1 MEELIFRKGKDEII
15 PNKERRTFS
24 KRETIGFLSSF
35 LDKRKKNTDVWLV
48 VQDQQFI
55 SVLNLNDG
63 ERKPSIY
70 YQVLW

>member
-24 KRETIGFLSSF
+24 KRETISFLSSF

-48 VQDQQFI
+48 VQDEQFI
-55 SVLNLNDG
+55 SVLNINDG